1 MHWTLRVQQTDES
14 PQKGGAGRALVM
26 PVKVLKNEGSELRLR
41 LVGEDQATLQL
52 FRSRLNENDK
62 VEYANFF
69 TGHPDL
75 DEPELYVRVK
85 KGAKADKIVKDL
97 CASIAKDFAGLSN

>member
-1 MHWTLRVQQTDES
+1 
-14 PQKGGAGRALVM
+14 M
-26 PVKVLKNEGSELRLR
+26 PVKVLKNEGSEIRLR
-41 LVGEDQATLQL
+41 LIGEDHSTLQL
-52 FRSRLNENDK
+52 FRSRLNANDK

-85 KGAKADKIVKDL
+85 RSQGGQDCEGSMFRHSEGVRRPQL
-97 CASIAKDFAGLSN
+97 LRR

>member
-1 MHWTLRVQQTDES
+1 MKGPKSDCVDWRGPFHTAIVQVS
-14 PQKGGAGRALVM
+14 
-26 PVKVLKNEGSELRLR
+26 
-41 LVGEDQATLQL
+41 
-52 FRSRLNENDK
+52 LNANDK

-97 CASIAKDFAGLSN
+97 CSDIAKELTSASEGAVSLKPHLI